1 MAKNREDGNQNSK
14 KKRHRARNTVLGAAV
29 LAVLAWLAAH
39 FGGLGLGDGFG
50 LGGTGDG
57 QQVQATA
64 EQTDESQ
71 TEPVSDAEDTTQTS
85 NTEEPETEQEL
96 TEIAIRI
103 FEEEICVG
111 AASYEN
117 ADALKTYI
125 LSVYEDGIAISLK
138 DDHAVKATY
147 DEVKQMLEELGY
159 PYTEVQ

>member
-1 MAKNREDGNQNSK
+1 MAKNREDGNKKGK
-14 KKRHRARNTVLGAAV
+14 KKRHGVRNTVLGAAV

-39 FGGLGLGDGFG
+39 FGGLGLGNGFG

-64 EQTDESQ
+64 EQTDGSQ
-71 TEPVSDAEDTTQTS
+71 AASASATEADTQVSS
-85 NTEEPETEQEL
+85 TEESSTEQEL

-103 FEEEICVG
+103 SEEEIYVG
-111 AASYEN
+111 TESYEN

-125 LSVYEDGIAISLK
+125 LSVYEEGITLSLK

-147 DEVKQMLEELGY
+147 DEVKQMLEALGY
-159 PYTEVQ
+159 PFTEVQ

>member
-1 MAKNREDGNQNSK
+1 MAKNQEDQNKNGK
-14 KKRHRARNTVLGAAV
+14 KKRHGVRNTVLGAAV

-39 FGGLGLGDGFG
+39 FGGLGLGGGFG
-50 LGGTGDG
+50 LGGTGEG

-64 EQTDESQ
+64 GQ
-71 TEPVSDAEDTTQTS
+71 TEAPQSNEASTAEDTTQMS
-85 NTEEPETEQEL
+85 STEEPGTEQVL

-103 FEEEICVG
+103 SEEEICVG
-111 AASYEN
+111 TASYEN

-147 DEVKQMLEELGY
+147 DEVKQMLETLGY